1 MDTLTLLRKGHL
13 IGSTRLDLACDLTEF
28 PQEIFDLADTLEI
41 LNLSGNQLR
50 SLPDDFGRLSKLR
63 ILFCSD
69 NPFEHLPPSLG
80 DCPQLSMIGFKSNQI
95 ATVPAESLPPNLR
108 WLILTDN
115 RLPSLPDAIGQR
127 PQLQKLM
134 LSGNR
139 LAELPESLAQ
149 CSKLE
154 LLRIAS
160 NQLPTLPQWLLDM
173 PRLAWLAFAGNP
185 LSIPCAPTTLPA
197 EIPWQELHLQRQ
209 LGEGASGTI
218 HQALWQKAHPVA
230 VKLFKGTMTSDGLP
244 ASEMAAAIAAG
255 HHPHLNSV
263 LGRVVHHPT
272 QMEGL
277 AMALIDPSYQTLAG
291 PPSFTSCTRDVFA
304 PELKLS
310 PATALAIAHGVASAA
325 QHLHACHI
333 HHGDLYAHNILWRAD
348 GHCYLNDFGAAAFYP
363 SKHAKPLQRLEARA
377 FGCVLEEL
385 YDHTDWPPDTQP
397 AQSEIIRLRDH
408 CLSLEPKARPLFSEL
423 VETLKRLLLLPMLVT
438 LAGLATAET
447 SYAQRVNQTRVCA
460 EIEMLNPR
468 NARTCDPTFLS

>member
-1 MDTLTLLRKGHL
+1 MRKQNVTSLLYPQKTPWLSAQLSATKCTCSLPMDTLTLLRKGHL

-50 SLPDDFGRLSKLR
+50 ILPDNLSRLSKLR

-95 ATVPAESLPPNLR
+95 ASVPAESLPPNLR

-115 RLPSLPDAIGQR
+115 RLPSLPDALGQK

-139 LAELPESLAQ
+139 LAELPESIAQ

-160 NQLPTLPQWLLDM
+160 NQLPSLPQWLLDM

-185 LSIPCAPTTLPA
+185 LSILCAPTTLPA

-218 HQALWQKAHPVA
+218 HQALWQKTHPVA

-255 HHPHLNSV
+255 HHPHLNPV
-263 LGRVVHHPT
+263 LGRVVHHPS
-272 QMEGL
+272 QIEGL

-304 PELKLS
+304 PGLKLS

-363 SKHAKPLQRLEARA
+363 PTLSDALQRLEVRA
-377 FGCVLEEL
+377 FGCLLEEL
-385 YDHTDWPPDTQP
+385 VEHTSW
-397 AQSEIIRLRDH
+397 
-408 CLSLEPKARPLFSEL
+408 
-423 VETLKRLLLLPMLVT
+423 
-438 LAGLATAET
+438 TAET
-447 SYAQRVNQTRVCA
+447 QLMRSTLHDLQSACLA
-460 EIEMLNPR
+460 PNPKDR
-468 NARTCDPTFLS
+468 PSFPDLTEKLSHL